1 MEILEQAERRILPRR
16 AAACR
21 NPVHQS
27 DRRVPRFTTAQKRWA
42 SPLGFRLAQ
51 LCEFANLLCSAQ
63 IESFCSC
70 SLRDHSAVNLPN
82 E

>member
-1 MEILEQAERRILPRR
+1 LLR
-16 AAACR
+16 
-21 NPVHQS
+21 S
-27 DRRVPRFTTAQKRWA
+27 DARVRVIP
-42 SPLGFRLAQ
+42 PLAQ

-63 IESFCSC
+63 IKSFCSC